1 MNDSVTIIVPAFNE
15 EKNIRGAIQSA
26 LSAAKHSIRE
36 YEIVVIDDGSTDRTG
51 EIIDHIAKTHANIR
65 IIHHTKNMGFG
76 YSIKEGIAKARKTYV
91 VGFPGDNDT
100 SGASLQHIIRERNA
114 ADIIISY
121 TVDSSRRSWKRRL
134 VSRAFVLVMNT
145 LFRLRLRYFNGSFM
159 CKTKRLQAISL
170 SSRGFA
176 IYAEAKVRLL
186 KQGATYK
193 EVPFEHIGRKY
204 GRSKAV
210 TMQSVF
216 DTIYT
221 VMALLRDHYLP
232 HIVRDHL

>member
-15 EKNIRGAIQSA
+15 EKNIRGAIRSA
-26 LSAAKHSIRE
+26 LLAVKQSIRQ
-36 YEIVVIDDGSTDRTG
+36 YELIVIDDGCTDRTG
-51 EIIDHIAKTHANIR
+51 EIIDRIAKMHANIR
-65 IIHHTKNMGFG
+65 VIHHEKNMGFG

-100 SGASLQHIIRERNA
+100 SGISLQQIIRERSG
-114 ADIIISY
+114 ADLIISY
-121 TVDSSRRSWKRRL
+121 TIDSSLRSWKRRI
-134 VSRAFVLVMNT
+134 VSRVFIIMMNA
-145 LFRLRLRYFNGSFM
+145 LFGLQLRYFNGSFI
-159 CKTKRLQAISL
+159 CKTKLLQSIPL

-193 EVPFEHIGRKY
+193 EIPFEHIGRKY
-204 GRSKAV
+204 GSSKAV

-216 DTIYT
+216 DTIHT
-221 VMALLRDHYLP
+221 VTELLRDHL
-232 HIVRDHL
+232 